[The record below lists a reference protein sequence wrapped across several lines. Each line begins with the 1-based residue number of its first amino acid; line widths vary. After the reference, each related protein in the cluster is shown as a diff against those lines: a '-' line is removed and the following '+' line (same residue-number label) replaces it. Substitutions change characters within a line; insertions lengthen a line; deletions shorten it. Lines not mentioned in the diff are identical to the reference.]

1 MIKTWAQLYDRLG
14 RQLISKTREP
24 RIVLKNEDGTFTPL
38 VLYLI
43 KMEPIGGL
51 RGKHNMSCIPLIKVD
66 RTPWHG
72 DVFDHP
78 IYEFYCSYTPGD
90 NIKLPHQY
98 ICKNCKYFERD
109 LENDYLCS
117 N

>member
-1 MIKTWAQLYDRLG
+1 MIDQDDSYYPKQENLALF
-14 RQLISKTREP
+14 
-24 RIVLKNEDGTFTPL
+24 LKMKMELLLLQF
-38 VLYLI
+38 LYLI

-51 RGKHNMSCIPLIKVD
+51 RGKNNMSCIHLIKVD
-66 RTPWHG
+66 KTPWHG

-109 LENDYLCS
+109 LKNDYLRG

>member
-1 MIKTWAQLYDRLG
+1 MRNG
-14 RQLISKTREP
+14 
-24 RIVLKNEDGTFTPL
+24 L
-38 VLYLI
+38 VLLVMAI
-43 KMEPIGGL
+43 L
-51 RGKHNMSCIPLIKVD
+51 CIHLIKVD
-66 RTPWHG
+66 KTPWHG

-78 IYEFYCSYTPGD
+78 IYEFYCSYNPGN

-109 LENDYLCS
+109 LENDYLRG

>member
-1 MIKTWAQLYDRLG
+1 MIDQDDSHYLK
-14 RQLISKTREP
+14 RE
-24 RIVLKNEDGTFTPL
+24 NL
-38 VLYLI
+38 VLFLKM
-43 KMEPIGGL
+43 KMELLLLQFLFLTKMELIGGL
-51 RGKHNMSCIPLIKVD
+51 KKGDIMSCIHLIKVD
-66 RTPWHG
+66 KTPWHG

-78 IYEFYCSYTPGD
+78 IYEFYCSYNPGD

-109 LENDYLCS
+109 LENDYLRG

>member
-1 MIKTWAQLYDRLG
+1 
-14 RQLISKTREP
+14 
-24 RIVLKNEDGTFTPL
+24 
-38 VLYLI
+38 
-43 KMEPIGGL
+43 
-51 RGKHNMSCIPLIKVD
+51 MSCIHLIKVD
-66 RTPWHG
+66 KTPWHG

-109 LENDYLCS
+109 LENDYLIFGS
-117 N
+117 FLVVENFLGLIGYENS